1 VPPGD
6 NGFMRF
12 RVLACDYDR
21 TVALK
26 GVLVESSRRA
36 LREVAASGRTLV
48 VVTGRTLEELLDVFD
63 DIDLFNLLVLENGAV
78 LYDPKTREEKVLA
91 ASVPPELLEGLRRHT
106 IEPLIVGRVVVSTA
120 AENEPALMRVISET
134 GLDLKVAM
142 NRDSI
147 MVLPP
152 HVDKGFGLLAAL
164 DELGEVPSHVVA
176 VGDGE
181 NDVALLGVAG
191 VAVAV
196 ENAVEELKQR
206 ADIVLTAPGVEGIR
220 DLCTSLARHDLA
232 DLLASPATRGAG

>member
-1 VPPGD
+1 
-6 NGFMRF
+6 MRF

-36 LREVAASGRTLV
+36 LREVAVSGRKLV
-48 VVTGRTLEELLDVFD
+48 LVTGRTLDELVDVFD
-63 DIDLFNLLVLENGAV
+63 DLDLFNLLVVENGAV
-78 LYDPKTREEKVLA
+78 LYDPRTREEKVLA
-91 ASVPPELLEGLRRHT
+91 TSVPPELLEGLRRHT

-164 DELGEVPSHVVA
+164 DELGEEPSRVVA

-181 NDVALLGVAG
+181 NDVALLDVAG
-191 VAVAV
+191 
-196 ENAVEELKQR
+196 
-206 ADIVLTAPGVEGIR
+206 
-220 DLCTSLARHDLA
+220 
-232 DLLASPATRGAG
+232 

>member
-1 VPPGD
+1 
-6 NGFMRF
+6 MRF

-36 LREVAASGRTLV
+36 LREVSATGRKLV
-48 VVTGRTLEELLDVFD
+48 LVTGRTLEELLDVFD
-63 DIDLFNLLVLENGAV
+63 DLDLFNLVVVENGGV
-78 LYDPKTREEKVLA
+78 LYNPKNREERVLA
-91 ASVPPELLEGLRRHT
+91 GSVRPELLAGLRRHEV
-106 IEPLIVGRVVVSTA
+106 EPLIVGRVVVSTA
-120 AENEPALMRVISET
+120 AENEPTLMRVISET
-134 GLDLKVAM
+134 GIDLKVAV

-152 HVDKGFGLLAAL
+152 EVDKGFGLRAAL
-164 DELGEVPSHVVA
+164 DDLGDEPSHVVA

-181 NDVALLGVAG
+181 NDIALLDVAG

-220 DLCTSLARHDLA
+220 ELCTSLARHDLA
-232 DLLASPATRGAG
+232 DLLASPAARRAG

>member
-1 VPPGD
+1 
-6 NGFMRF
+6 MRF

-36 LREVAASGRTLV
+36 LREVSTTGRKLV
-48 VVTGRTLEELLDVFD
+48 LVTGRTLEELLDVFD
-63 DIDLFNLLVLENGAV
+63 DLDLFNLIVVENGGV
-78 LYDPKTREEKVLA
+78 LYNPRTREEQTLT
-91 ASVPPELLEGLRRHT
+91 ASVRPELLGGLRRHEV
-106 IEPLIVGRVVVSTA
+106 EPLIVGRVVVSTA
-120 AENEPALMRVISET
+120 AENEATLMRVISET

-152 HVDKGFGLLAAL
+152 DVDKGFGLRVALA
-164 DELGEVPSHVVA
+164 ELGEESSHVVA

-181 NDVALLGVAG
+181 NDIALLDVAG

-220 DLCTSLARHDLA
+220 ELCTSLARHDLA
-232 DLLASPATRGAG
+232 DLLASPAARQAG